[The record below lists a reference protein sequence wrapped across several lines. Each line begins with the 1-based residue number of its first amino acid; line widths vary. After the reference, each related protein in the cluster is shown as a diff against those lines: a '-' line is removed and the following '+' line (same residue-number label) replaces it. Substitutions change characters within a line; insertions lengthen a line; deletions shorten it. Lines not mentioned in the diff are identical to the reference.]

1 MNTKLRAEAKND
13 FEKDFC
19 KLMNNSVFRKTIEDV
34 RKHGDIN
41 LVTAD
46 NRRNQSA
53 SEPNYH
59 AAKYFPENL
68 IAIEMKKTK
77 VKMNKIYLGMSILD
91 ISKTLLYEFWFDYI
105 KPKYQ
110 DRVKLCYID
119 TDLQIFILK
128 LKIFMKTL
136 PMTLKKQFDTSNY
149 SKDDNRPLPI
159 GGNKKVISLFKDE
172 LGGKIKRKF
181 VGLRAKTWAYLLDDD
196 SEHKKAKGTKS
207 V

>member
-1 MNTKLRAEAKND
+1 MR
-13 FEKDFC
+13 
-19 KLMNNSVFRKTIEDV
+19 
-34 RKHGDIN
+34 
-41 LVTAD
+41 
-46 NRRNQSA
+46 
-53 SEPNYH
+53 
-59 AAKYFPENL
+59 
-68 IAIEMKKTK
+68 
-77 VKMNKIYLGMSILD
+77 
-91 ISKTLLYEFWFDYI
+91 
-105 KPKYQ
+105 
-110 DRVKLCYID
+110 
-119 TDLQIFILK
+119 
-128 LKIFMKTL
+128 TL